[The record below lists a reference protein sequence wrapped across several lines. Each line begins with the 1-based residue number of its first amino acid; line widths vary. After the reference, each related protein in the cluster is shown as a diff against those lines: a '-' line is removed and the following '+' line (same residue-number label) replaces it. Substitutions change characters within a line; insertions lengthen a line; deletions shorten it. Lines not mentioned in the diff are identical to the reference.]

1 MNMESMIV
9 WLILGVVIVLLASD
23 RLAADGIAVAGLL
36 ALVIAGSLQPGQ
48 ALAGFSSPAVIAIAS
63 LLVLSAAL
71 DYTGVVRRLA
81 TRLHHLAR
89 DYPSRVLLAGTLVPG
104 VLSGLINI
112 VAAVSVF
119 IPVLLRIALRARMSP
134 SRLLLP
140 MAYASMAGASLTL
153 IGASHNLVVNDIL
166 SQRTGIEL
174 GLLEIAP
181 VGIVMIALA
190 TLYSLAGA
198 RWLLPKQQAPEDI
211 PAAQTR
217 DLFQR
222 YAFDERI
229 WELEVLKDSP
239 LVGRKLGDLK
249 LANDYGLSLISLV
262 HPGHKRHHLR
272 ANTSLEGGDIL
283 LVGGRRQRVEQA
295 TEDIE
300 GLELQGAPAYRDDFS
315 AGSAELI
322 EVLVPPRSD
331 AVGQSVQALELR
343 KQADLSAIG
352 LWRDGKPLRTDVETS
367 KLEVGD
373 ALLLY
378 GDKHYTRGFEPEPD
392 FRWLHPPQKASA
404 PARQQK
410 RLAPWTLLIFALVII
425 SAALELLPIALAAL
439 AGALLVTLI
448 GALKV
453 KQAYDCIEWR
463 SLVLIAA
470 MLPFA
475 TALSQSGAS
484 AQLAEWLITTF
495 DQWGPLAMLALLALI
510 TLVLTQPLHNAAA
523 AAVMTPVA
531 LDVALQ
537 LGANPKTFAIAIIV
551 AASMSVLMPA
561 GHPAPLLVRQSG
573 DYSAADYVRFGLPLA
588 LLTLLVIVLLVPWL
602 WPLIDSAEA
611 G

>member
-1 MNMESMIV
+1 MNMESITV

-36 ALVIAGSLQPGQ
+36 ALVIAGSLDAGQ

-81 TRLHHLAR
+81 SRLHHLAG
-89 DYPSRVLLAGTLVPG
+89 DHQSRVLLAGTLVPG

-119 IPVLLRIALRARMSP
+119 IPVLLRIALRASLPP

-140 MAYASMAGASLTL
+140 MAYAVMAGASLTL

-181 VGIVMIALA
+181 VGVVMIVLV

-198 RWLLPKQQAPEDI
+198 RWLLPKQRVPEDA

-217 DLFQR
+217 GLIR
-222 YAFDERI
+222 SYAFDERV
-229 WELEVLKDSP
+229 WELEVAKDSF
-239 LVGRKLGDLK
+239 LEGRKLGDLK
-249 LANDYGLSLISLV
+249 LADDYGLSLISLV
-262 HPGHKRHHLR
+262 HPNHNRLQLR
-272 ANTSLEGGDIL
+272 QNTKLEGGDIL

-295 TEDIE
+295 VEGIN
-300 GLELQGAPAYRDDFS
+300 GLELRGAPASRNDFS

-331 AVGQSVQALELR
+331 AIGRSVQALDLR

-352 LWRDGKPLRTDVETS
+352 LWRDGKPVRTDVETTM
-367 KLEVGD
+367 LEAGD

-378 GDKHYTRGFEPEPD
+378 GDKHYTRGFDPEPD

-404 PARQQK
+404 PAQQQK
-410 RLAPWTLLIFALVII
+410 RLAPWTLLIFVLVII

-439 AGALLVTLI
+439 GGALLVTLI

-453 KQAYDCIEWR
+453 KQAYDSIEWR

-484 AQLAEWLITTF
+484 VQLAEWLITTF

-537 LGANPKTFAIAIIV
+537 MSVNPKTFAIAVLV

-588 LLTLLVIVLLVPWL
+588 VLTLLVIVMLVPWL
-602 WPLIDSAEA
+602 WPLTDSVEA